1 MTTTAKRQPVLV
13 SKSIYWVLSSVAI
26 ATSAF
31 VLLTTEAAADSKVAQ
46 NPGSTPSAVQSSRS
60 PVGVRENT
68 TPDRSDSSSPPKKAP
83 MPDTAGVPS
92 AGTPGGT
99 SGDTGNPYKGQVGQ
113 TQEAAAR
120 PNLDQFAKSWSGLIG
135 KYRGCWSMFLQNPC
149 HTANVSL
156 DKPFTLQG
164 KMLWRFPAEGPIDSS
179 PAIYMGVVYVGSDD
193 TYLYALDERNGRML
207 WRVQLGDKVKSSPAV
222 SNGIVVV
229 GCEDKKVYGIDAKRG
244 KVLWVHETTDR
255 VSASPTVDEGVVYIG
270 GWDGYVYALDLKT
283 GTKKWQ
289 YPAAGTTPGLGRI
302 TAACALGPGM
312 VFVCTHSGL
321 VCALHSNDG
330 DQIWQFKTSN
340 KVYSPPLLMDGIVYF
355 GGWDKT
361 FYALDAFS
369 GRVKWKYTGAESF
382 SIAPVG
388 ANGRVF
394 IGNDDLKMYC
404 FDAQTGKLY
413 WKTQFNSPVPL
424 LASSPALVG
433 GMLYCG
439 SSDTNLYAVDVRNGL
454 IKWKYKTQ
462 RPVISSPAVSSF
474 GVCVGSQ
481 DGNLYMIN

>member
-1 MTTTAKRQPVLV
+1 MTTIKKRQPVLV
-13 SKSIYWVLSSVAI
+13 SKALSLTLSSIAI
-26 ATSAF
+26 ATASF
-31 VLLTTEAAADSKVAQ
+31 VLLTTEATADSKTAQ
-46 NPGSTPSAVQSSRS
+46 NQVSNESDGKWSRVASQMDGSILIAQTDPATE
-60 PVGVRENT
+60 G
-68 TPDRSDSSSPPKKAP
+68 KKAP
-83 MPDTAGVPS
+83 VPDPSGVPQAS
-92 AGTPGGT
+92 SQNGTV
-99 SGDTGNPYKGQVGQ
+99 GDHASSLKGQATQ

-120 PNLDQFAKSWSGLIG
+120 PNSEQFLKSAASLIG
-135 KYRGCWSMFLQNPC
+135 KYRGSWSMFLQNPS

-244 KVLWVHETTDR
+244 KVLWSYETADR
-255 VSASPTVDEGVVYIG
+255 VSASPTVDDGVVYVG
-270 GWDGYVYALDLKT
+270 GWDGYLHALDLKT
-283 GTKKWQ
+283 GTPKWKF
-289 YPAAGTTPGLGRI
+289 PNAGPGLGRI
-302 TAACALGPGM
+302 TAACAMGPG
-312 VFVCTHSGL
+312 VLFVSTHSGL
-321 VCALHSNDG
+321 VCAVHSTDG
-330 DQIWQFKTSN
+330 ALIWQFKTGS
-340 KVYSPPLLMDGIVYF
+340 KVYSPPLLMDGTLFF
-355 GGWDKT
+355 GGWDKQ
-361 FYALDAFS
+361 FYALDALT
-369 GRVKWKYTGAESF
+369 GRVKWKYTAAESF

-404 FDAQTGKLY
+404 FDAATGKLY

>member
-1 MTTTAKRQPVLV
+1 MTTNKKRQPVLV
-13 SKSIYWVLSSVAI
+13 SKATPLALSSVAI
-26 ATSAF
+26 ACSAF
-31 VLLTTEAAADSKVAQ
+31 VLLTTEATADSKVAQ
-46 NPGSTPSAVQSSRS
+46 NLVSTQSGGARSQSAS
-60 PVGVRENT
+60 PVGQESLIAQNDPAT
-68 TPDRSDSSSPPKKAP
+68 QGKKAP
-83 MPDTAGVPS
+83 VPDAG
-92 AGTPGGT
+92 GTPAGSPQIGT
-99 SGDTGNPYKGQVGQ
+99 SADPASALKGQATQ

-120 PNLDQFAKSWSGLIG
+120 PNSDQFLKSAAGMVG
-135 KYRGCWSMFLQNPC
+135 KYRGSWSMFLQNPS

-229 GCEDKKVYGIDAKRG
+229 GCEDKKIYGIDAKRG
-244 KVLWVHETTDR
+244 KILWSYETTDR
-255 VSASPTVDEGVVYIG
+255 VSASPTVDEGVAYIG
-270 GWDGYVYALDLKT
+270 GWDGYLYALDLKT
-283 GTKKWQ
+283 GALKWK
-289 YPAAGTTPGLGRI
+289 YPPNAGSSLGRI

-312 VFVCTHSGL
+312 LVVSTHSGL
-321 VCALHSNDG
+321 VCALHTTDG
-330 DQIWQFKTSN
+330 AQIWQYKTGG
-340 KVYSPPLLMDGIVYF
+340 KVYSPPLLMDGTVYF

-361 FYALDAFS
+361 FYALDALT
-369 GRVKWKYTGAESF
+369 GRLKWKYTASESF

-462 RPVISSPAVSSF
+462 RPVISSPAVSTF